1 MADLRDQLNTL
12 IIRLSQV
19 QTKIDVVSLQ
29 KRIREI
35 EAETMHPDFW
45 GDATKAQFT
54 MKRLSGL
61 QQDLSEINQLGQD
74 LTEAQGLLEVMG
86 ETDEIV
92 RHVTKLSRRLQKME
106 LSTFLNGPYDQN
118 NAIVSI
124 HAGQGG
130 VEAMDWVSMLLRMY
144 LKFCENRGWNTEIV
158 EEAPGEEAGLKS
170 ITFTVDGSYAFGY
183 LSGERGA
190 HRLVRQSPFNADN
203 LRQTS
208 FALVEVL
215 PELPEMDNEVDIKP
229 DDILFEAFRATGHG
243 GQNVNKVSTAVRLT
257 HKPTGISVACQTQRF
272 QEQNRKIALSLL
284 KAKLWQLQQDTRASQ
299 EKQLKGTYKAAS
311 WGNQIRSYV
320 LHPYKMVKDLRTE
333 VETSQAE
340 KVLDGQ
346 LDEFI
351 EAEIRLLAK

>member
-1 MADLRDQLNTL
+1 MADLQDQLDTL
-12 IIRLSQV
+12 TTRLSQV

-29 KRIREI
+29 KRIREL

-45 GDATKAQFT
+45 ADASKAQST
-54 MKRLSGL
+54 MKRLASL
-61 QQDLSEINQLGQD
+61 QQDLSLINSLGAD
-74 LTEAQGLLEVMG
+74 LTEAKGLLEVMG
-86 ETDEIV
+86 ETDEIT
-92 RHVTKLSRRLQKME
+92 RHVTKLSRQLQKME

-118 NAIVSI
+118 NAILSI

-144 LKFCENRGWNTEIV
+144 LKFCENRGWTTEIV
-158 EEAPGEEAGLKS
+158 DEAPGEEAGLKS
-170 ITFTVDGSYAFGY
+170 ITFTVEGSYAFGY

-215 PELPEMDNEVDIKP
+215 PELPEVGSEIDIKP

-272 QEQNRKIALSLL
+272 QEQNRKIALTLL
-284 KAKLWQLQQDTRASQ
+284 KAKLWQLQEDNRASQ
-299 EKQLKGTYKAAS
+299 EKQLKGVYKAAS

-320 LHPYKMVKDLRTE
+320 LHPYKMVKDLRTD

-351 EAEIRLLAK
+351 EAEIRQLAK